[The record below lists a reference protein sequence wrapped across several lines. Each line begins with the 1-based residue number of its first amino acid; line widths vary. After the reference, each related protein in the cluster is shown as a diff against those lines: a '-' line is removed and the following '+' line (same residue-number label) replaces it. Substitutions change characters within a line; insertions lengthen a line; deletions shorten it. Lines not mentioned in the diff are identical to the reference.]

1 VLPLLALAVLAG
13 CGGTSGVSV
22 STSETI
28 GRGTGMG
35 ASRTETVTAQ
45 RRTLEL
51 YLLDPSDRKLVAVTG
66 EVESGNAV
74 GAGAL
79 RALAE
84 DADSEVPPNLSVVLA
99 DGNAEVTG
107 SDLSPAALAQ
117 VVYTLTQFPT
127 VKSVNGKTR
136 ADVED
141 FVPSILVEHPTA
153 DETVTSPIHVTG
165 SANTFEATFEYDLKD
180 ASGKVI
186 AQHFETATSGSG
198 QRGTFDFEIPFTV
211 ASEQDGTLVVFESS
225 AENGSRI
232 HVREIP
238 LRLSS

>member
-28 GRGTGMG
+28 DTGTG
-35 ASRTETVTAQ
+35 ASPTETVTAQ
-45 RRTLEL
+45 RRSLEL
-51 YLLDPSDRKLVAVTG
+51 YLLDPSDHKLLAVTR

-74 GAGAL
+74 GAAAL

-99 DGNAEVTG
+99 DGNAEVAG

-136 ADVED
+136 ADVEG
-141 FVPSILVEHPTA
+141 FVPQILVEHPTA

-165 SANTFEATFEYDLKD
+165 NANTFEATFEYDLKD

-186 AQHFETATSGSG
+186 AHHFETATSGSG

-211 ASEQDGTLVVFESS
+211 VSEQDGTLVLFESS
-225 AENGSRI
+225 AENGARI

-238 LRLSS
+238 LRLSP

>member
-1 VLPLLALAVLAG
+1 MRRALPLFVVALLTG
-13 CGGTSGVSV
+13 CGATSGVTV
-22 STSETI
+22 STSDTI
-28 GRGTGMG
+28 DTG
-35 ASRTETVTAQ
+35 APPTATVTAQ
-45 RRTLEL
+45 RRALEL
-51 YLLDPSDRKLVAVTG
+51 YLLDPSDHKLVAVTR

-74 GAGAL
+74 GAAAL

-84 DADSEVPPNLSVVLA
+84 DADSEVPPNLSVTLA
-99 DGNAEVTG
+99 DGNAKVTG

-136 ADVED
+136 ADVEG
-141 FVPSILVEHPTA
+141 FVPQILVEHPTA
-153 DETVTSPIHVTG
+153 DETVTSPIHVRG
-165 SANTFEATFEYDLKD
+165 NANTFEATFEYDLKD

-186 AQHFETATSGSG
+186 AHHFEMATSGSG
-198 QRGTFDFEIPFTV
+198 QRGTFEFEIPFTV

-225 AENGSRI
+225 AEDSSRI

-238 LRLSS
+238 LRLSP